1 MIFSFC
7 ICRIAPKLKQK
18 ATQMMKKMVM
28 AGLTA
33 AVMTTGARAA
43 KPVTTTV
50 TLTDEQLDT
59 LVFIYQEEKV
69 ARDTYIT
76 LGDIYSNQTVFAN
89 IQESEQEHID
99 KAEGL
104 CDTYGAD
111 TSGINEQKVGEFV
124 VPVLQELYDT
134 LVAQGSVSELAAL
147 NVGEYVELTDI
158 DDLEHAQIGM
168 PSDVVNT
175 YENLKEGSLS
185 HLAAFRDAIDA
196 YNNR

>member
-1 MIFSFC
+1 
-7 ICRIAPKLKQK
+7 
-18 ATQMMKKMVM
+18 MMKKMVM

-33 AVMTTGARAA
+33 AVMTTGAMAA
-43 KPVTTTV
+43 KKVTSTV
-50 TLTDEQLDT
+50 TMTAEQLDT

-104 CDTYGAD
+104 CDKYGAD
-111 TSGINEQKVGEFV
+111 TSGINEQEVGEFV

-147 NVGEYVELTDI
+147 NVGEYVEITDI
-158 DDLEHAQIGM
+158 DDLEHAEIGM

-175 YENLKEGSLS
+175 YENLKAGSLN

>member
-1 MIFSFC
+1 M
-7 ICRIAPKLKQK
+7 
-18 ATQMMKKMVM
+18 
-28 AGLTA
+28 
-33 AVMTTGARAA
+33 AA

-50 TLTDEQLDT
+50 TLSDEQLDT

-99 KAEGL
+99 KAESL
-104 CDTYGAD
+104 CDTYYAD
-111 TSGINEQKVGEFV
+111 TTSINEQKVGEFV

-158 DDLEHAQIGM
+158 DDLEHAEIGM